1 MAATQTVTEDLNYG
15 ITLPASPAFADTESV
30 VDCAVEAEEAGWD
43 GVFIG
48 DHLIYPWDDPDPEDM
63 LGVFDPWITFAG
75 IATRTE
81 RLELGTWIT
90 PVPRRQPWQL
100 ARNLATLDHLSDG
113 RVILGAGLGTEPD
126 FTRFGRTFDQRR
138 LGEQYDEALD
148 VITGLWSGEPFSY
161 DGEHYTIDE
170 AMMLPTPVQEPR
182 IPTVMGCW
190 WPHKKP
196 FQRAAN
202 WDGLMPSVPSFG
214 EEAGPHG
221 LEAKGTPEEEVQEML
236 EYYHGITDEPGDI
249 FLPLDP
255 PGSSADYVDVCVDLG
270 VTWFYTR
277 DLLAPEYTE
286 DPARMMERIRQG
298 PPT

>member
-1 MAATQTVTEDLNYG
+1 MASTQTATEELNYG
-15 ITLPASPAFADTESV
+15 LMLPASPALADTDSV
-30 VDCAVEAEEAGWD
+30 VECAVAAEEAGWD

-48 DHLIYPWDDPDPEDM
+48 DHLIYPWDEPDPEDM
-63 LGVFDPWITFAG
+63 WGVFDPWIMFAG
-75 IATRTE
+75 IATRTDHL
-81 RLELGTWIT
+81 RLGTWIT

-126 FTRFGRTFDQRR
+126 FTSFGRSFDKRR
-138 LGEQYDEALD
+138 RGQQYDEALD

-182 IPTVMGCW
+182 IPIVMGCW

-196 FQRAAN
+196 FQRAAR
-202 WDGLMPSVPSFG
+202 WDGLMPYVPSFG

-221 LEAKGTPEEEVQEML
+221 LEAKGTPEEEVREML
-236 EYYHGITDEPGDI
+236 EYYHGLTDEPGDI

-255 PGSSADYVDVCVDLG
+255 PGSSAEYVDVCTDLG
-270 VTWFYTR
+270 VTWFYTNELISAEYAG
-277 DLLAPEYTE
+277 DLTG
-286 DPARMMERIRQG
+286 MMERIRQG
-298 PPT
+298 PPE